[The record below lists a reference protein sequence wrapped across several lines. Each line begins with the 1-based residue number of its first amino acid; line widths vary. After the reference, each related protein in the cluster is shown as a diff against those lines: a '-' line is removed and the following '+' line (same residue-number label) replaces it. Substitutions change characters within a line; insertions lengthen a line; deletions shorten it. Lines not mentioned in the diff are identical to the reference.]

1 MDLWIDYFSP
11 GQYTA
16 PYDPCGPLPDNSYNE
31 SDLSDNSQIS
41 VGYFP
46 ATDELRI
53 KYHGNPVPL
62 KISVFNLHLGP
73 VLTKTES
80 GNEFYIPASTMKGF
94 YILTVHSPN
103 QKLIFRKVI
112 YISK

>member
-1 MDLWIDYFSP
+1 MDLWEGQVSP
-11 GQYTA
+11 GQYKA
-16 PYDPCGPLPDNSYNE
+16 PHDPCAPLPDNSYNE

-62 KISVFNLHLGP
+62 KISVFDLNLNP

-80 GNEFYIPASTMKGF
+80 GNEFAIAASSMNGF
-94 YILTVHSPN
+94 YILTVHNEN

-112 YISK
+112 YIRK